1 MTIYQRL
8 KQLVLVTTLAF
19 WTQHWFD
26 ATSPEGGENFAW
38 FAVGLL
44 AMLIKTL
51 PLWPFYFLIKEG
63 DVKIVQ
69 WLSFAM
75 VFYGLMAFWNMLG
88 VYSYLGGLQLALVCY
103 SLYLIVGFGKK
114 TKKAFKAEKAA
125 KEAAESADAAETVK
139 TTADKTDD

>member
-26 ATSPEGGENFAW
+26 AITPEGGETLAW
-38 FAVGLL
+38 FAAGIFI
-44 AMLIKTL
+44 MLVKTA

-75 VFYGLMAFWNMLG
+75 VFYGLLAFWNMLG
-88 VYSYLGGLQLALVCY
+88 QHSILGALQLGLVCY
-103 SLYLIVGFGKK
+103 TLYLIVGFGRI

-125 KEAAESADAAETVK
+125 KEAEAAAETASK
-139 TTADKTDD
+139 TAD